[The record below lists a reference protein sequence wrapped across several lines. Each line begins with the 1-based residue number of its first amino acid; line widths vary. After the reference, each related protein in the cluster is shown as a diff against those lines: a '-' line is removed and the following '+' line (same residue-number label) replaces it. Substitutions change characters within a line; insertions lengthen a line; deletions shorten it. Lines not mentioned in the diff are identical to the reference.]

1 MQNLIGSSCRVKW
14 REDLYTSFQTSLA
27 KVTLTSL
34 GNDRRLACS
43 KHARPVL
50 KVHTMLQC
58 QWSTLQHGHLLN
70 SRTTSTKSDQR
81 RELVESPI
89 SHAMFL
95 CTNEKFPEIAND
107 FRLYTIEPLTLLS
120 HTTAVLLE
128 VP

>member
-1 MQNLIGSSCRVKW
+1 
-14 REDLYTSFQTSLA
+14 
-27 KVTLTSL
+27 
-34 GNDRRLACS
+34 
-43 KHARPVL
+43 
-50 KVHTMLQC
+50 MLQC

-81 RELVESPI
+81 RELVESLI